1 MVQQLAW
8 TAQNPGHPNPYTA
21 MNVDLRD
28 KQIGLQISMAYS
40 ELTLASGVGAP
51 QN

>member
-1 MVQQLAW
+1 MAQQLAW
-8 TAQNPGHPNPYTA
+8 SAQNPGHPNPYAA
-21 MNVDLRD
+21 MNVDILD

-40 ELTLASGVGAP
+40 ELTLASGVGVP